1 VEPGYAMVD
10 EGGWLGR
17 SLPYQ
22 AKWYDKVDPGVL
34 DVMVML
40 YHSVHRWNRIGA
52 VYASDICQPV
62 TAKYGSG
69 PPRAVWQDLSRRGLG
84 YIGHRSGQTFLLS
97 RSQLR
102 C

>member
-1 VEPGYAMVD
+1 MELVEPGYAMVD

-52 VYASDICQPV
+52 VYASDICQLRDSQIWKRTP
-62 TAKYGSG
+62 SG
-69 PPRAVWQDLSRRGLG
+69 RMA
-84 YIGHRSGQTFLLS
+84 RSFPA
-97 RSQLR
+97 RLR
-102 C
+102 VY